1 MECPEPRPKLVLGWP
16 VSGTCRPIRRRRR
29 PGLAS
34 RAEPELRSPQVA
46 TAAQLLHGRFLTP
59 LAFAL
64 VYSIR
69 LAGRART
76 QAQICRWC
84 YARGSNSAGEVT
96 FAMELA
102 VSGVIGLLFG
112 SVIAWLGLRSRTAGL
127 SARLTFTEKELA
139 AEKARLARLQQDS
152 TELLIGKARAES
164 ALQAERKTSTEKVE
178 LVTRASEELRNAFK
192 AMAADALK
200 SNNLS
205 FLVLA
210 RENLERFQTEARGD
224 LENRQKAVVDLVTPV
239 RDSLNKVDAQ
249 IQQLEV
255 ERGKAYSAL
264 HTQVQSL
271 ITTQKELQSE
281 TGNLV
286 RALRTPNV
294 RGRWGEI
301 QLRRVVEIA
310 GMLSYCDFT
319 EQQSV
324 TTETGRLRPDLV
336 VKLPGGKNVVVDAKT
351 PLQAFLD
358 AFETTDEET
367 RRACLANHARQVRSH
382 MRTLSDKRYWEQFDP
397 TPEFVVM
404 FLPGETFFSAALEQD
419 PGLIEQGVLQRVIPA
434 SPTTLIALLKAIN
447 YGWHQEKR
455 GGNVTKISDLG
466 KELHDRLRLL
476 AGHITSVG
484 TGLDRAVESYKKA
497 VGSLESRGLVSAR
510 KFAELGASVADDI
523 PELEPIE
530 TTARALSFD
539 WDDQDDLPPESAEK
553 KRKAG

>member
-1 MECPEPRPKLVLGWP
+1 M
-16 VSGTCRPIRRRRR
+16 
-29 PGLAS
+29 
-34 RAEPELRSPQVA
+34 
-46 TAAQLLHGRFLTP
+46 
-59 LAFAL
+59 
-64 VYSIR
+64 
-69 LAGRART
+69 
-76 QAQICRWC
+76 
-84 YARGSNSAGEVT
+84 
-96 FAMELA
+96 
-102 VSGVIGLLFG
+102 
-112 SVIAWLGLRSRTAGL
+112 
-127 SARLTFTEKELA
+127 EKELA
-139 AEKARLARLQQDS
+139 VEKADLARLQQAY
-152 TELLIGKARAES
+152 TELVAGKARLES
-164 ALQAERKTSTEKVE
+164 ALESERKTSNEKVE

-192 AMAADALK
+192 AMASDALK

-210 RENLERFQTEARGD
+210 RESLERFQTEARGD
-224 LENRQKAVVDLVTPV
+224 LENRQKAVVDLVAPV

-249 IQQLEV
+249 IQHLEV

-264 HTQVQSL
+264 YTQVQSL

-367 RRACLANHARQVRSH
+367 RRACLANHARQVRDH
-382 MRTLSDKRYWEQFDP
+382 MKTLAGKNYWEQFDP

-419 PGLIEQGVLQRVIPA
+419 PGLIEQGVLNHVIPA
-434 SPTTLIALLKAIN
+434 SPTTLIALLKAVA
-447 YGWHQEKR
+447 YGWNQEKLAR
-455 GGNVTKISDLG
+455 NAQQISLLG

-476 AGHITSVG
+476 TTHITAMG
-484 TGLDRAVESYKKA
+484 TGLDRAVESYNKT
-497 VGSLESRGLVSAR
+497 VGSLESRVLVSAR
-510 KFAELGASVADDI
+510 KFAELGASVAEDI

-530 TTARALSFD
+530 TTSRALSFEWGD
-539 WDDQDDLPPESAEK
+539 EDSPEAAEEG
-553 KRKAG
+553 RKAG